1 MRYRKTVVGFL
12 TKYNYWAW
20 NENMMKNG
28 RQDKM
33 QEQLIMITLDRILE
47 DLKALK
53 KHIGI
58 EEEEE

>member
-1 MRYRKTVVGFL
+1 MRYRKMVVGFL

-58 EEEEE
+58 EEEE

>member
-1 MRYRKTVVGFL
+1 VGFL